1 MKEQASVTRVE
12 RSRIEAE
19 YERRRNEI
27 DSELYSPW
35 HPAEVFFRC
44 ERKRVAARM
53 LHAAGRFPRSED
65 QCLEIGCGA
74 GGWFS
79 DLLSWG
85 PRQNGL
91 HGIEISSERTDRAR
105 ELFPAADVRLGDAAE
120 MPWND
125 GIFNLVVASTVF
137 TSILDNSIRRL
148 IANEIT
154 RVLAPRGA
162 LLWYDF
168 AINNPR
174 NPNVRGINRKELRS
188 LFPELHGKIR
198 SITLAPPLARIIAP
212 RSWPLATL
220 LEAIPLLRTHMLA
233 VLVKS

>member
-1 MKEQASVTRVE
+1 
-12 RSRIEAE
+12 
-19 YERRRNEI
+19 
-27 DSELYSPW
+27 
-35 HPAEVFFRC
+35 
-44 ERKRVAARM
+44 
-53 LHAAGRFPRSED
+53 
-65 QCLEIGCGA
+65 
-74 GGWFS
+74 
-79 DLLSWG
+79 LLGWG
-85 PRQNGL
+85 PRQSDL
-91 HGIEISSERTDRAR
+91 HGIDISSERIERAR
-105 ELFPAADVRLGDAAE
+105 ELFPAADIRLDDAVE
-120 MPWND
+120 IPWD
-125 GIFNLVVASTVF
+125 DESFNLVVASTVF

-198 SITLAPPLARIIAP
+198 SITLAPPIARIIAP